1 MCYEFGGLI
10 HGGAYFRNV
19 TVRYINLLGRCSK
32 EKPRARAPGSNFLS
46 LSNACYAGYIY
57 LFYYLFISS
66 IFGLFYFFVSL
77 SPNHPSIIIP
87 LKKCLVKDRMN
98 NVSVPSRGAC
108 FKTSDQASC
117 LFIYFIYFHFLYR
130 KEPAIDILRAKSL
143 GLLLGPVHTEI
154 ASVVS
159 VVLARFERRMSTGSR
174 RWAFLGSEL
183 SIFSGKSSVC
193 E

>member
-1 MCYEFGGLI
+1 
-10 HGGAYFRNV
+10 
-19 TVRYINLLGRCSK
+19 
-32 EKPRARAPGSNFLS
+32 
-46 LSNACYAGYIY
+46 
-57 LFYYLFISS
+57 
-66 IFGLFYFFVSL
+66 
-77 SPNHPSIIIP
+77 
-87 LKKCLVKDRMN
+87 MN

-117 LFIYFIYFHFLYR
+117 LFIDFIYFHFLYR

>member
-1 MCYEFGGLI
+1 M
-10 HGGAYFRNV
+10 
-19 TVRYINLLGRCSK
+19 
-32 EKPRARAPGSNFLS
+32 
-46 LSNACYAGYIY
+46 
-57 LFYYLFISS
+57 S
-66 IFGLFYFFVSL
+66 IFGLFCFFVFL
-77 SPNHPSIIIP
+77 SPDHSSIIIP

-98 NVSVPSRGAC
+98 IDVASRGAC
-108 FKTSDQASC
+108 FKTSDQALC

-130 KEPAIDILRAKSL
+130 KEPAIDIVRAKSL

-154 ASVVS
+154 TSVVS

-174 RWAFLGSEL
+174 RLAFLGSEL

>member
-1 MCYEFGGLI
+1 MEGLI
-10 HGGAYFRNV
+10 FGML
-19 TVRYINLLGRCSK
+19 RYGISICLAGVLKKSRG
-32 EKPRARAPGSNFLS
+32 ETRARAPGSNFLS
-46 LSNACYAGYIY
+46 LSNACRRLH
-57 LFYYLFISS
+57 LFIYYLFISS
-66 IFGLFYFFVSL
+66 IFGLFCFFVSL
-77 SPNHPSIIIP
+77 SPNHSSIIIP

-98 NVSVPSRGAC
+98 ISVASRGAC
-108 FKTSDQASC
+108 FKTSDQALC
-117 LFIYFIYFHFLYR
+117 LFIYFIYFYFLYR

-143 GLLLGPVHTEI
+143 GFLLGPVHTEI

-174 RWAFLGSEL
+174 RLAFLGSEL